1 MDWTMN
7 FLFLA
12 IGAVAGF
19 TIAKLLASGSNS
31 DGTAAAK
38 NQQLE
43 SELTQYKQDV
53 EQHFSDSANLLGSMA
68 QEYSKVYKHMAQA
81 QQSLLPDSDLTI
93 KIPFIEPKE
102 PSLVKEALEEV
113 EMKAAANDVKSDSAQ
128 PNDYVSGSHGII
140 NPPPEKNKAEQEPTK
155 KPA

>member
-1 MDWTMN
+1 MDWTIN
-7 FLFLA
+7 ILFLVIGGA
-12 IGAVAGF
+12 IGF
-19 TIAKLLASGSNS
+19 IIAKL
-31 DGTAAAK
+31 TAGRSQTDNAVTIK

-43 SELTQYKQDV
+43 AEMEQYKQDV
-53 EQHFSDSANLLGSMA
+53 EQHFADSANLLGNMA
-68 QEYSKVYKHMAQA
+68 QEYSNVYKHMAQA
-81 QQSLLPDSDLTI
+81 QKSLLPDSDLTI

-113 EMKAAANDVKSDSAQ
+113 EIEAAANDAKNDSAQ

-140 NPPPEKNKAEQEPTK
+140 NPPADKAPLAEEK